1 MKVKIELQK
10 GETQEY
16 AEEMLYKA
24 LKSKKKIK
32 EKKSHS
38 EKFENA
44 GIRAIE
50 KEMREKQDRL
60 YKELINEIIEI
71 VGN

>member
-10 GETQEY
+10 GETKEY

-24 LKSKKKIK
+24 LKSKKKVK

-38 EKFENA
+38 EKFENK
-44 GIRAIE
+44 GIQAIE
-50 KEMREKQDRL
+50 KEMLQKQEKL
-60 YKELINEIIEI
+60 YKELVNEIIEI
-71 VGN
+71 VGK